1 MAIIQ
6 FEDMTGEIEV
16 VAMGDHFDRYEA
28 LLTSDE
34 PFLVSG
40 TLRVDKDE
48 DRTRFHSDSVV
59 DAMDRKVDPTPM
71 HRTLFRSTKSGR
83 TNHAVSKF
91 QHQANTLG
99 EQQLSALRI
108 ALLKPEHLGSTTV
121 RLKILTDAEAGA
133 CDVVCKLPFG
143 VKTSDA
149 LFDDIRRSLKG
160 APRACRNRL
169 DSLRGT

>member
-1 MAIIQ
+1 
-6 FEDMTGEIEV
+6 
-16 VAMGDHFDRYEA
+16 
-28 LLTSDE
+28 
-34 PFLVSG
+34 
-40 TLRVDKDE
+40 
-48 DRTRFHSDSVV
+48 
-59 DAMDRKVDPTPM
+59 MDRKGTQYRCTDVVSLHEIRAD
-71 HRTLFRSTKSGR
+71 KSR
-83 TNHAVSKF
+83 CVEISA
-91 QHQANTLG
+91 QANTLG

-160 APRACRNRL
+160 ACELAV
-169 DSLRGT
+169 TV